1 MVNWSDP
8 AEVAKDYLVFQRL
21 IFAIFGV
28 CLWELFTTCG
38 FERSLITRRRQ
49 FRWPLVIFFFLSRYC
64 ILLAFIG
71 LIISLSVTTQINC
84 NALYTFNGWA
94 GNMTILCA
102 STSLML
108 RTMALWE
115 RRKSVVIPLSLLCA
129 AHWGL
134 LYRTMFIV
142 HAAWEETAGACVV
155 VQTSPGILNVTFF
168 FTMGF
173 DFVILCFTAVA
184 LISKHTAR
192 TDLWKL
198 LFNDGLVYFLVTFS
212 CNCIPAVLNILNL
225 NTPMNV
231 IATVP
236 AALVSSIASGRA
248 VMRLLDFHSHDVY
261 VHSMSGM
268 SSGNTPPRA
277 PVPAAFAVSVAA
289 PPLTRPEVHVT
300 TEHFTMHEYPRA
312 QYRKSQDTQN
322 SLDLEAGT
330 ESYNVK
336 GESVTSITDLRAR

>member
-21 IFAIFGV
+21 IFTIFGV

-38 FERSLITRRRQ
+38 FEWSLITRRRQ
-49 FRWPLVIFFFLSRYC
+49 FRWPLIFFFLSRYC

-71 LIISLSVTTQINC
+71 LIISLSVTTRINC

-115 RRKSVVIPLSLLCA
+115 RRKSVVIPLTLLCA
-129 AHWGL
+129 GHWGL

-142 HAAWEETAGACVV
+142 HAAWEDTAGACVV
-155 VQTSPGILNVTFF
+155 VQTSPKVLNVTFF

-173 DFVILCFTAVA
+173 DFVILCFTAFA

-300 TEHFTMHEYPRA
+300 TEHFTMHEYPRT

-336 GESVTSITDLRAR
+336 GESVASITDLCAR

>member
-8 AEVAKDYLVFQRL
+8 AEIAKDSLVFQRL

-38 FERSLITRRRQ
+38 FEWSLITRR
-49 FRWPLVIFFFLSRYC
+49 LFFFLSRYC
-64 ILLAFIG
+64 ILFAFIG
-71 LIISLSVTTQINC
+71 LIISLSVTTRINC

-142 HAAWEETAGACVV
+142 HAAWEDTASACVV
-155 VQTSPGILNVTFF
+155 VQTNPGILNVTFF

-277 PVPAAFAVSVAA
+277 PAPTTFAVSVAA

-322 SLDLEAGT
+322 SLDLEAGS
-330 ESYNVK
+330 ESYNGVK

>member
-38 FERSLITRRRQ
+38 FEWSLITRRRQ
-49 FRWPLVIFFFLSRYC
+49 FRWPL
-64 ILLAFIG
+64 
-71 LIISLSVTTQINC
+71 INC

-173 DFVILCFTAVA
+173 DFVILCFTAFA

-198 LFNDGLVYFLVTFS
+198 LFNDGLVYFVVTFS

>member
-38 FERSLITRRRQ
+38 FEWSLITRRRQ

-198 LFNDGLVYFLVTFS
+198 LFNDGLVYFVVTFS

-277 PVPAAFAVSVAA
+277 PAPAAFAVSVAA

-300 TEHFTMHEYPRA
+300 TEHFTMHEYPTVRV
-312 QYRKSQDTQN
+312 RIPKTPLTSRRVQN
-322 SLDLEAGT
+322 P
-330 ESYNVK
+330 
-336 GESVTSITDLRAR
+336 IM

>member
-8 AEVAKDYLVFQRL
+8 TEIAKDSLVFQRL

-38 FERSLITRRRQ
+38 FEWSLITRRRQ

-71 LIISLSVTTQINC
+71 LIISLSVTTQFPSQ
-84 NALYTFNGWA
+84 ALYTFNGWA

-142 HAAWEETAGACVV
+142 HAAWEETASACVV

-225 NTPMNV
+225 NSK
-231 IATVP
+231 I
-236 AALVSSIASGRA
+236 LIF
-248 VMRLLDFHSHDVY
+248 LLE
-261 VHSMSGM
+261 
-268 SSGNTPPRA
+268 R
-277 PVPAAFAVSVAA
+277 
-289 PPLTRPEVHVT
+289 
-300 TEHFTMHEYPRA
+300 
-312 QYRKSQDTQN
+312 
-322 SLDLEAGT
+322 
-330 ESYNVK
+330 
-336 GESVTSITDLRAR
+336 

>member
-8 AEVAKDYLVFQRL
+8 VEVAKDYLVFQRL

-38 FERSLITRRRQ
+38 FEWSLITRRRQ
-49 FRWPLVIFFFLSRYC
+49 FRWPL
-64 ILLAFIG
+64 
-71 LIISLSVTTQINC
+71 
-84 NALYTFNGWA
+84 ALYTFNGWA

-108 RTMALWE
+108 RTANGAAEWLYGSAVKASSFFC
-115 RRKSVVIPLSLLCA
+115 RFLCA

-142 HAAWEETAGACVV
+142 HAAWEDTAGACVV

-225 NTPMNV
+225 NTPMNNRD
-231 IATVP
+231 T
-236 AALVSSIASGRA
+236 ALVSSIASGRA

-268 SSGNTPPRA
+268 SSGNIPPRA